1 MPITVINLK
10 KPSAKDSLA
19 RIFRSPT
26 LEDFDRSAKLRR
38 VEASSAKGKMGKD
51 QTYSSKIP

>member
-1 MPITVINLK
+1 MPITIINLK

-26 LEDFDRSAKLRR
+26 LEDFDSAKLRR